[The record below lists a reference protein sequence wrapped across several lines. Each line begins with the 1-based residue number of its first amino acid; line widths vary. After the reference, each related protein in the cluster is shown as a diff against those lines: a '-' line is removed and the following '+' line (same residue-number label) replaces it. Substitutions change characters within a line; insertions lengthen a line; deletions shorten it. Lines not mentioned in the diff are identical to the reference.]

1 MIRSDWVQFAKD
13 ALKRSEADKKV
24 GLSNS
29 DDDNEDVSLCVRVCV
44 VRVFLDFIYL
54 FRKMYRTKIFLLNT
68 RDLRVRIDSIRGYCG
83 VIQKSVLLLS
93 MPSRAAE
100 IRHTAM

>member
-1 MIRSDWVQFAKD
+1 MLRERVFKVKAVAPKDNISSNSKFYNLSAKD
-13 ALKRSEADKKV
+13 IDGNVVDFSDYKGKK
-24 GLSNS
+24 
-29 DDDNEDVSLCVRVCV
+29 
-44 VRVFLDFIYL
+44 
-54 FRKMYRTKIFLLNT
+54 LLNT

-100 IRHTAM
+100 IRHTEM